1 MDSKTQL
8 KAHVQ
13 DVLTRGVTN
22 VIVKEELEKLLLS
35 GKKIRLYL
43 GIDPTGADLHIGHAV
58 PLLKLRRFQELGHE
72 VIFLFGG
79 FTAQIGD
86 PSGRS
91 AEREPLTYEEVMENA
106 KKYMDQ
112 AGKILDLEGDNPVQ
126 IKNNNDWLA
135 DMTFADVVKLA
146 GNFTVQQML
155 ERDMFQ
161 ERLEAGKP
169 IGLHEFLYP
178 LMQGYDSVAMDVDLE
193 VAGNDQLFNILAG
206 RTLQDKINGR
216 NKHCMTFDLL
226 EGTDGRKMSKT
237 YNNHIPLDA
246 EPRDMFGKI
255 MSIKD
260 ELILKYFE
268 LATDVPLEEI
278 NQIKK
283 DLEGG
288 MNPRDAKVRLAKEIV
303 TFYHD
308 KAAADDAEQAFVNQF
323 AKKELPDDIE
333 EVATGKESAPL
344 LELLLEH
351 KLIPSKGEGRRLVEQ
366 GGVKVNGEK
375 VSDPNM
381 ELELK
386 SEKTLLQ
393 VGKRK
398 FLYVTK

>member
-1 MDSKTQL
+1 MEL
-8 KAHVQ
+8 KEQVH
-13 DVLTRGVTN
+13 DILTRGVTN

-35 GKKIRLYL
+35 DKKIRLYL
-43 GIDPTGADLHIGHAV
+43 GIDPTGSDIHIGHAV
-58 PLLKLRRFQELGHE
+58 PLLKMRKFQELGHE
-72 VIFLFGG
+72 VILLFGG

-91 AEREPLTYEEVMENA
+91 VEREPLTYEQVMKNA
-106 KKYMDQ
+106 EKYKDQ
-112 AGKILDLEGDNPVQ
+112 ASVILDFTGDNPVV
-126 IKNNNDWLA
+126 IKNNNDWLSKM
-135 DMTFADVVKLA
+135 DFADVVRLA

-161 ERLEAGKP
+161 NRMKEGKP

-206 RTLQDKINGR
+206 RTLQEKLNGR

-237 YNNHIPLDA
+237 YGNHIPLDTP
-246 EPRDMFGKI
+246 PRDMFGKI

-260 ELILKYFE
+260 ELIIKYFE
-268 LATDVPLEEI
+268 LATVVSLDEI
-278 NQIKK
+278 KQVEK
-283 DLEGG
+283 DLASGT
-288 MNPRDAKVRLAKEIV
+288 NPRDAKVRLAKEIV

-308 KAAADDAEQAFVNQF
+308 AEAADDAEQAFVNQF

-333 EVATGKESAPL
+333 EVSVGADSANL

-351 KLIPSKGEGRRLVEQ
+351 KMIPSKGEGRRLMEQ

-375 VSDPNM
+375 VNDPHM
-381 ELELK
+381 ELTLNE
-386 SEKTLLQ
+386 EKTLLQ

-398 FLYVTK
+398 FLYVTQ